1 MINCSADIHESII
14 NIDNLV
20 FESEM
25 NVIESLIN
33 VYEKQMVLLENYH
46 GSEEV
51 LELFN
56 ESFFMEAKGDFKTI
70 ATAWLKT
77 IFKWIRISLSEYID
91 QMLAFS
97 DTISKNR
104 LIKRLENVNPDT
116 IKNLYSGIGHDML
129 KSREILIDEAER
141 FIDILKSFDFTKFDG
156 DEFDKIEADYEKI
169 KMNIYEG
176 PIHDKQ
182 ELIDLLK
189 NVGDKKFLNKTK
201 SLLKMADFNEKEFLK
216 AAELTGFSETIN
228 SNTVSKIKDKAKMF
242 VSSFTRCNKEI
253 INTLR
258 TAVQLADMGDVVN
271 DAKNATEIT
280 KRVYQQNKNQKPS
293 GNPEPNMA

>member
-1 MINCSADIHESII
+1 
-14 NIDNLV
+14 
-20 FESEM
+20 
-25 NVIESLIN
+25 
-33 VYEKQMVLLENYH
+33 
-46 GSEEV
+46 
-51 LELFN
+51 
-56 ESFFMEAKGDFKTI
+56 
-70 ATAWLKT
+70 
-77 IFKWIRISLSEYID
+77 
-91 QMLAFS
+91 
-97 DTISKNR
+97 
-104 LIKRLENVNPDT
+104 
-116 IKNLYSGIGHDML
+116 
-129 KSREILIDEAER
+129 
-141 FIDILKSFDFTKFDG
+141 
-156 DEFDKIEADYEKI
+156 
-169 KMNIYEG
+169 MNIYEG

>member
-97 DTISKNR
+97 DTISKKR
-104 LIKRLENVNPDT
+104 LIKRLENVNSDT

-141 FIDILKSFDFTKFDG
+141 FIGILKSFDFTKFDG

-253 INTLR
+253 ISTLR
-258 TAVQLADMGDVVN
+258 TAVHLADMGDVVN

>member
-97 DTISKNR
+97 DTISKKR